1 MKKYIKK
8 YFKFLIILFWN
19 IRKKPFSYGYGLAR
33 QEKIISVLK
42 RNKFK
47 KISIN
52 NCYGFDER
60 LVEYRVIFEEL
71 KKINN
76 KLILDAGST
85 LNFKYLLDKI
95 IKKNKIFIETLFPE
109 NENFNTSG
117 VSYIYN
123 DLTNSKFKNDCFDVI
138 TCISVLEHIGFDNSS
153 YIFNNNTFATVAKKN
168 RHIYLKSI
176 KEFKRILKINGKL
189 LITIPFGKKMIF
201 NHLQQFNSNDIQNI
215 ISTFKPKKFFLR
227 FFKYHNGVWSEV
239 QQKECDD
246 SEIRVD
252 QASTT
257 SDNLASARSICFIKL
272 IK

>member
-33 QEKIISVLK
+33 QEKIISILK
-42 RNKFK
+42 KNKSK
-47 KISIN
+47 KIHIR

-60 LVEYRVIFEEL
+60 LVEYKLVFDEL
-71 KKINN
+71 EKMDN

-109 NENFNTSG
+109 NENFNTDG

-123 DLTNSKFKNDCFDVI
+123 DLTNSKFKDNCFDVI
-138 TCISVLEHIGFDNSS
+138 TCISVLEHVGFDNSS
-153 YIFNNNTFATVAKKN
+153 YIFNNNNFSSIPKKN
-168 RHIYLKSI
+168 KSIYLTSI

-189 LITIPFGKKMIF
+189 LITIPFGKKMMF
-201 NHLQQFNSNDIQNI
+201 NHLQQFNNNDIKDI
-215 ISTFKPKKFFLR
+215 ISTFKPKKYLLR
-227 FFKYHNGVWSEV
+227 FFKYHNGIWSEV
-239 QQKECDD
+239 REKECLD
-246 SEIRVD
+246 SQIRVD
-252 QASTT
+252 QTSKT
-257 SDNLASARSICFIKL
+257 SDNLASARSICFLKL